1 MSFFRSP
8 QPGDWIKTTR
18 PIRVSLTDYLMGDNG
33 GIRPGT
39 RGVVIR
45 VHGWNSLEVL
55 LDTGLSGSVT
65 ARVRPG
71 QIRVVR
77 RDAGIDSFRETTS
90 RINAI
95 RFGVAM
101 AFVLPLGYFAIVW
114 FLKGGTTDGLT
125 AALVDSA
132 IYGML
137 DLLSYALSNP
147 INALIYIAIVSVA
160 ARFAFGR

>member
-18 PIRVSLTDYLMGDNG
+18 PIKVALTDYLMGDNG

-55 LDTGLSGSVT
+55 LDTGLFGSIT
-65 ARVRPG
+65 ARVRPD
-71 QIRVVR
+71 QVRVVS
-77 RDAGIDSFRETTS
+77 RDGGIDSFRETTS
-90 RINAI
+90 RINAM

-101 AFVLPLGYFAIVW
+101 AFVLPIAYFALVW
-114 FLKGGTTDGLT
+114 LLKGGTKDGLI
-125 AALVDSA
+125 AALADSA
-132 IYGML
+132 IYGMF
-137 DLLSYALSNP
+137 DLLSYALGNP
-147 INALIYIAIVSVA
+147 INALIYIAIVSLA